1 MEQRKHY
8 NLRRRAWRPTLGSL
22 VLEKQDHLSKAAD
35 NFTEKLA
42 PKYEGPYKVV
52 KFISATIVRLQ
63 HTRTKQRGTA
73 SLGDLKEVVDDPET
87 QSSVPVEQDSLDEA
101 KTTEQV

>member
-1 MEQRKHY
+1 MQH
-8 NLRRRAWRPTLGSL
+8 
-22 VLEKQDHLSKAAD
+22 HLSKASD
-35 NFTEKLA
+35 NFAAKLA

-63 HTRTKQRGTA
+63 HTRTKQRRTA
-73 SLGDLKEVVDDPET
+73 SLEDLKEAVDDPET
-87 QSSVPVEQDSLDEA
+87 QSPVQVEQDSTDKA